1 MSRGMTQTEEL
12 LVKMTKTLSV
22 MADIYEKRFPHNM
35 IVAEAR
41 KLVEQAQ
48 SLTSVSSS
56 GT

>member
-1 MSRGMTQTEEL
+1 MSRGMTQAEEL
-12 LVKMTKTLSV
+12 LAKMAKTMKA
-22 MADIYEKRFPHNM
+22 MADIYEKRFPNNF

-41 KLVEQAQ
+41 KRVEQAQ